1 MNKSKYKTDNIIF
14 YGVLEFAI
22 FLKYFQ
28 DHILKKKGK
37 KIKTSGT
44 I

>member
-14 YGVLEFAI
+14 YEVLEFAI
-22 FLKYFQ
+22 FLKNFQ
-28 DHILKKKGK
+28 DQLLEKKGK
-37 KIKTSGT
+37 KIKTSVT